1 MSGRRAPGQPE
12 AVDAPAAVLD
22 FDGSKRRLPA
32 PVLAGE
38 PRYRH
43 WLLLLMWQCGS

>member
-1 MSGRRAPGQPE
+1 MSGRRALEGPE

-32 PVLAGE
+32 PVLAAA
-38 PRYRH
+38 PPHRH